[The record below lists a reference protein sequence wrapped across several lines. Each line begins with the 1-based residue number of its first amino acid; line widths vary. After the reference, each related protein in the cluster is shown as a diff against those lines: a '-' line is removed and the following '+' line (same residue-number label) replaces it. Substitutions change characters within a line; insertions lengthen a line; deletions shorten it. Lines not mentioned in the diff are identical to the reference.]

1 MSTQKANDYL
11 KVEYDEN
18 NRPLTDY
25 PAKLVE
31 YLFRNYNMSSGMK
44 LLEPGCGRGE
54 FLRHFKNL
62 HLEVCG
68 LDRSPEAQNYQP
80 DIPIALSDIEKD
92 GIPFPD
98 DSFDIVYSKSVL
110 EHFNNPELYFSEA
123 KRVLK
128 PGGLLLTL
136 VPDWESNHKIYY
148 DDITHRTPFSFV
160 TLDSLYRSFGLE
172 AIAVL
177 KFRQLPVVW
186 KFPILNYLCAVI
198 APFVPV
204 RTKIPF
210 LRWSRELMLI
220 GSGKKPLKG

>member
-1 MSTQKANDYL
+1 MKDYL
-11 KVEYDEN
+11 NIEYSEK

-25 PAKLVE
+25 PGKLAAHLYRE
-31 YLFRNYNMSSGMK
+31 FGMKPGMK
-44 LLEPGCGRGE
+44 LLEAGCGRGE

-62 HLEVCG
+62 ALDVYG
-68 LDRSPEAQNYQP
+68 LDRSPEAPNYQP

-98 DSFDIVYSKSVL
+98 STFDVVYSKSLL
-110 EHFNNPELYFSEA
+110 EHFSNPEHYISEA

-136 VPDWESNHKIYY
+136 VPDWESNYKIYF
-148 DDITHRTPFSFV
+148 DDFTHRTPFSAV
-160 TLDSLYRSFGLE
+160 SLDSLYRSFELE
-172 AIAVL
+172 GIKIS

-186 KFPILNYLCAVI
+186 KFPILNYVCAVL

-210 LRWSRELMLI
+210 FRWSRELMLV
-220 GSGKKPLKG
+220 GVGEKTLGRN